1 MFSISTFLLI
11 LTAALQFGIATI
23 VTMLLVF
30 EEYYNAILGASTMI
44 LISAFSL
51 SLWLCGDRIDR
62 SCNYAQ
68 THLGN
73 ILDKIV

>member
-23 VTMLLVF
+23 VTMLLLF

-51 SLWLCGDRIDR
+51 SLWLFGDRIDN

-68 THLGN
+68 SHIGTV
-73 ILDKIV
+73 LDRIV